1 MGQSDEQDIQDPCH
15 LGSDILSGE
24 YNKERSR

>member
-24 YNKERSR
+24 IQQRKK